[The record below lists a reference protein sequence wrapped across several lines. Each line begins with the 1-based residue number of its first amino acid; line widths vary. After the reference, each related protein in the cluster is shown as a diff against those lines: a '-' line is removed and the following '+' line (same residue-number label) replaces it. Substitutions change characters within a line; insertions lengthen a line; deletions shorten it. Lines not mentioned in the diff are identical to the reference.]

1 VITGQ
6 CSDTKYTLVFFSL
19 AKEVVVMA
27 WKSMLSSLLFLGV
40 IMVAVAFMP
49 GRTGR
54 PRMASPQEMV

>member
-19 AKEVVVMA
+19 AKVVVMA